1 MFLIRVIFFAIFLLF
16 LSIKNLETV
25 LVAIFLLWIIF
36 YKNILRLNKRVV
48 KSIILFNLGV
58 SIGYVAMSLIKDR
71 NFLEYLF
78 YINLKVYILTLFVFG
93 FFERVNIIKF
103 FAFSKEL
110 SYLLTITL
118 SQIISYKKSFEEF
131 RLAYKAR
138 VVKRVKEQE
147 KGFIVKVFD
156 IFFNKALKDSKERT
170 LSLRA
175 RGFFD

>member
-25 LVAIFLLWIIF
+25 LVVIFLLWIIF
-36 YKNILRLNKRVV
+36 YKNILRLNKRVI

-58 SIGYVAMSLIKDR
+58 SIGYVAMSLIKDS

-118 SQIISYKKSFEEF
+118 SQIITYKKSFEEF